1 MAMRLAWL
9 REMVRNN
16 LINVQHLEGDKNPSD
31 VFTKILS
38 APRHGHLRPILMGT
52 AVAAIALVA
61 LAP

>member
-9 REMVRNN
+9 REMVRSN
-16 LINVQHLEGDKNPSD
+16 LIHVQHLEGDKNPSD

-38 APRHGHLRPILMGT
+38 APRHAHLRSILMGT